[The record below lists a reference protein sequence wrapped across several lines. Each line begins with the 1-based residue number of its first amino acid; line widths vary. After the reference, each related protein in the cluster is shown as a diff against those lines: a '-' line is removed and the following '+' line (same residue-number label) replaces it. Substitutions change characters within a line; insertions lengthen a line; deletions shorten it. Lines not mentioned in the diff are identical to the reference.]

1 MMSESQHPYILAIDL
16 GTSGAKVGL
25 VSGRAEIVDWEFEA
39 TPLLLTRGGGAEQRP
54 GDWWAA
60 IRAATHR
67 LLDKRIVPVEEIT
80 ALSCSTQWSG
90 TVPVDA
96 GGEPLANAIIWL
108 DTRGARY
115 VQRIL
120 RGPVNIQ
127 GYDPLKV
134 LLTWIRLTAG
144 APARN
149 GKDPIGHILFL
160 KHEHPKIY
168 QEADLFLEPKD
179 YINLRLTGKAVA
191 SYDSIAMHW
200 LTDNRRIDRVAYD
213 PRLFRL
219 VGLQRAQFPELR
231 RAVDILGPLSSQAAA
246 ELGLSTD
253 TQVVVGSPDLH
264 TTAIGS
270 GAVRDFEP
278 HLYVGTSSWICCHVP
293 FKRTAVSSNICSVPS
308 SIPDRYL
315 VIDEQEWAAGCLNY
329 VLDEIFYHP
338 DELATGPKPDDP
350 HEVLNRVAAEAPP
363 GSDQLIFTPWLF
375 GERTP
380 VDDAWVRGG
389 FLNLSPNK
397 TRAHLARAV
406 FEGVAYNTRWM
417 LEAVE
422 GFVKRRLDGLHIV
435 GGGAV
440 SDLWCQIFADVLD
453 RTIHQVREP
462 RQAPLRGAACLAL
475 VALGRMT
482 FDEVAA
488 CVEIEHT
495 FQPDPQNRQIYDD
508 LYREF
513 VNLYKALR
521 PIYARLNAVK

>member
-1 MMSESQHPYILAIDL
+1 MTTNGNPYVLAIDL

-25 VSGRAEIVDWEFEA
+25 ISSRAEILDWEFEP
-39 TPLLLTRGGGAEQRP
+39 TPLLLTRGGAAEQRP
-54 GDWWAA
+54 ADWWAA
-60 IRAATHR
+60 ICKATHR
-67 LLDKRIVPVEEIT
+67 LLDKRLVPVEEIT
-80 ALSCSTQWSG
+80 ALSCTAQWAG

-96 GGEPLANAIIWL
+96 AGEPLANAIIWL

-115 VQRIL
+115 VERIL
-120 RGPVNIQ
+120 RGPVSIQ
-127 GYDPLKV
+127 GYDPLKL
-134 LLTWIRLTAG
+134 LLTWVRLTAG
-144 APARN
+144 VPAQN
-149 GKDPIGHILFL
+149 GKDPIGHILFI
-160 KHEHPKIY
+160 KHERPEIY
-168 QEADLFLEPKD
+168 RQAALFLEPKD

-200 LTDNRRIDRVAYD
+200 LTDNRRIDRVVYD

-219 VGLQRAQFPELR
+219 AGLQREQFPELR
-231 RAVDILGPLSSQAAA
+231 RAVDVLGPLSPQAAA
-246 ELGLSTD
+246 DLGVSTGV
-253 TQVVVGSPDLH
+253 QVVVGSPDLH

-270 GAVRDFEP
+270 GAVRDFQP

-293 FKRTAVSSNICSVPS
+293 FKKTLMFGSVASVPS

-329 VLDEIFYHP
+329 VLDEIFCHP
-338 DELATGPKPDDP
+338 DELATGPRPDDP
-350 HEVLNRVAAEAPP
+350 HELLNRIAAQAPP
-363 GSDQLIFTPWLF
+363 GSEQLIFTPWLY

-389 FLNLSPNK
+389 FFNLSPNK

-406 FEGVAYNTRWM
+406 LEGVAYNARWM

-422 GFVKRRLDGLHIV
+422 RFARRRLDGLHMV

-453 RTIHQVREP
+453 RTVHQIREP

-475 VALGRMT
+475 VALGHMT
-482 FDEVAA
+482 FDDVAA
-488 CVEIEHT
+488 RVQIQRT
-495 FQPDPQNRQIYDD
+495 YQPNPQNRQIYDD
-508 LYREF
+508 LFREF

-521 PIYARLNAVK
+521 PIYTRLNAPR

>member
-1 MMSESQHPYILAIDL
+1 MRTNGNPHVLAIDL

-25 VSGRAEIVDWEFEA
+25 VSGRAEILGWEFEP
-39 TPLLLTRGGGAEQRP
+39 TPLLLTRGGAAEQRP
-54 GDWWAA
+54 DDWWAA

-67 LLDKRIVPVEEIT
+67 LLDKRLVPVEEIT
-80 ALSCSTQWSG
+80 AVSCTAQWAG

-115 VQRIL
+115 VERIL
-120 RGPVNIQ
+120 RGPVSIQ
-127 GYDPLKV
+127 GYDPLK
-134 LLTWIRLTAG
+134 LFTWVRLTAG
-144 APARN
+144 VPAQN

-160 KHEHPKIY
+160 KHERPEIY
-168 QEADLFLEPKD
+168 RQAALFLEPKD

-219 VGLQRAQFPELR
+219 AGLQREQFPELR
-231 RAVDILGPLSSQAAA
+231 RAVDVLGPLSPEAAA
-246 ELGLSTD
+246 DLGVSTGV
-253 TQVVVGSPDLH
+253 QVVVGSPDLH

-270 GAVRDFEP
+270 GAVRDFEA

-293 FKRTAVSSNICSVPS
+293 FKKTLMFGSVASVPS
-308 SIPDRYL
+308 AIPDRYL

-338 DELATGPKPDDP
+338 DELATGPRPGDP
-350 HEVLNRVAAEAPP
+350 HEVLNRVAVDAPP
-363 GSDQLIFTPWLF
+363 GSERVIFTPWLY

-389 FLNLSPNK
+389 FFNLSPNK

-422 GFVKRRLDGLHIV
+422 RFARRRLDGLHMV

-453 RTIHQVREP
+453 RTVHQIREP

-475 VALGRMT
+475 VALGTMT
-482 FDEVAA
+482 FDDVAA
-488 CVEIEHT
+488 CVQIQRT
-495 FQPDPQNRQIYDD
+495 FQPNPQNRQIYDD
-508 LYREF
+508 LFREF
-513 VNLYKALR
+513 VNLYKALH
-521 PIYARLNAVK
+521 PIYTRLNATR

>member
-1 MMSESQHPYILAIDL
+1 MATPIGTPHILAIDL

-25 VSGRAEIVDWEFEA
+25 VSSRAEILGWEFEP
-39 TPLLLTRGGGAEQRP
+39 TPLLLTRGGAAEQCP

-80 ALSCSTQWSG
+80 ALSCTTQWAG
-90 TVPVDA
+90 TVPVDG

-115 VQRIL
+115 VEDIL
-120 RGPVNIQ
+120 RGPVSIQ
-127 GYDPLKV
+127 GYDPLE
-134 LLTWIRLTAG
+134 LFLTWVRLTGG

-160 KHEHPKIY
+160 KHERPEIY
-168 QEADLFLEPKD
+168 RQAALFLEPKD

-213 PRLFRL
+213 PRPFRL
-219 VGLQRAQFPELR
+219 AGLQREQFPELR
-231 RAVDILGPLSSQAAA
+231 RAIDVLGPLSPQAAA
-246 ELGLSTD
+246 DLGLCTD
-253 TQVVVGSPDLH
+253 LQVIVGSSDMH

-270 GAVRDFEP
+270 GALRDFEP
-278 HLYVGTSSWICCHVP
+278 HLYVGTSSWISCHVP
-293 FKRTAVSSNICSVPS
+293 FKKTLLLGGVASVPS
-308 SIPDRYL
+308 SIPGRYL

-329 VLDEIFYHP
+329 VLDEIVYHL
-338 DELATGPKPDDP
+338 DELVTGPRPADP
-350 HEVLNRVAAEAPP
+350 HELLNRVAAAAPP
-363 GSDQLIFTPWLF
+363 GSERLIFTPWLY

-389 FLNLSPNK
+389 FFNLSPNK
-397 TRAHLARAV
+397 TRAHLVRAV

-422 GFVKRRLDGLHIV
+422 RFAKRRLDGFHLV

-453 RTIHQVREP
+453 RSIHQVRDP

-475 VALGRMT
+475 VALGIMS
-482 FDEVAA
+482 FDDVAA
-488 CVEIEHT
+488 CVQIQQT
-495 FQPDPQNRQIYDD
+495 FQPNPQNRQIYDD
-508 LYREF
+508 LFREF
-513 VNLYKALR
+513 TNLYKALR
-521 PIYARLNAVK
+521 PIYARLNATR

>member
-1 MMSESQHPYILAIDL
+1 MTIASGNPYVLAIDL

-25 VSGRAEIVDWEFEA
+25 VSSCAEILGWEFEP
-39 TPLLLTRGGGAEQRP
+39 TPLLLARGGAAEQRP
-54 GDWWAA
+54 DDWWAA

-67 LLDKRIVPVEEIT
+67 LLDKQLVPVEEIT
-80 ALSCSTQWSG
+80 ALSCTTQWAG
-90 TVPVDA
+90 TVAVDA

-115 VQRIL
+115 VAEIL
-120 RGPVNIQ
+120 RGPISVQ
-127 GYDPLKV
+127 GYDLV
-134 LLTWIRLTAG
+134 ELFLTWLRLSGG

-160 KHEHPKIY
+160 KHERPEIY
-168 QEADLFLEPKD
+168 RQAALFLAPKD
-179 YINLRLTGKAVA
+179 YINLRLTGKAAA
-191 SYDSIAMHW
+191 SFDSIAMHW
-200 LTDNRRIDRVAYD
+200 LTDNRRIDHVAYD

-219 VGLQRAQFPELR
+219 AGLERERFPELR
-231 RAVDILGPLSSQAAA
+231 RATDVLDLLSPQAAVD
-246 ELGLSTD
+246 LGLSTEV
-253 TQVVVGSPDLH
+253 QVIVGSSDMH

-270 GAVRDFEP
+270 GAVYDFEP
-278 HLYVGTSSWICCHVP
+278 HLYLGTSSWVSCHVP
-293 FKRTAVSSNICSVPS
+293 FKKTLVTGGVASVPS
-308 SIPDRYL
+308 SIPNRYL

-338 DELATGPKPDDP
+338 DELATGLRPDDP
-350 HEVLNRVAAEAPP
+350 HEVLNRVAADAPP
-363 GSDQLIFTPWLF
+363 GSERLIFTPWLY

-389 FLNLSPNK
+389 FVNLSPNK

-422 GFVKRRLDGLHIV
+422 RFVKRRLDGLHLV

-440 SDLWCQIFADVLD
+440 SDLWCQILADVLD
-453 RTIHQVREP
+453 REIHQMRDP

-475 VALGRMT
+475 MALGT
-482 FDEVAA
+482 IDLDEVAA
-488 CVEIEHT
+488 CVQIQRT
-495 FQPDPQNRQIYDD
+495 FQPKPENRQIYNE
-508 LYREF
+508 LFREF

-521 PIYARLNAVK
+521 PIYTRLNAPK